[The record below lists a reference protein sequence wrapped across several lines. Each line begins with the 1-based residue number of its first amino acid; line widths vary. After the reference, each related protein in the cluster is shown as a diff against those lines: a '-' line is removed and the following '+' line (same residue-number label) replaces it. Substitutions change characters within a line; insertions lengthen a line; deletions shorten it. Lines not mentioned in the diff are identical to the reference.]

1 MAALDL
7 PAGVEI
13 DGAMKPGFEKVLTKE
28 AVAFI
33 ADLQRKFNAR
43 REELLAARVER
54 QKRLDAGEKPD
65 LLPHTKQILDSNWT
79 VAPLP
84 KDILD
89 RRVEITGP
97 VDRKMIIN
105 ALNCGANVF
114 MADFEDASTPTWANM
129 IEGQFNLADAV
140 RGRIDYF
147 DPNNGKSYKLN
158 DKIATLF
165 VRPRGWHLLE

>member
-7 PAGVEI
+7 PAGVLI
-13 DGAMKPGFEKVLTKE
+13 DGEIKPDFEKVLTKE
-28 AVAFI
+28 AVAFVV
-33 ADLQRKFNAR
+33 DLHRQFNGR
-43 REELLAARVER
+43 REELLALRVER

-65 LLPHTKQILDSNWT
+65 FLPETANIRESDWT

-84 KDILD
+84 QDILD

-114 MADFEDASTPTWANM
+114 MADFEDANAPTWANK
-129 IEGQFNLADAV
+129 IEGQFNLRDAV
-140 RGRIDYF
+140 RRTI
-147 DPNNGKSYKLN
+147 S
-158 DKIATLF
+158 
-165 VRPRGWHLLE
+165 